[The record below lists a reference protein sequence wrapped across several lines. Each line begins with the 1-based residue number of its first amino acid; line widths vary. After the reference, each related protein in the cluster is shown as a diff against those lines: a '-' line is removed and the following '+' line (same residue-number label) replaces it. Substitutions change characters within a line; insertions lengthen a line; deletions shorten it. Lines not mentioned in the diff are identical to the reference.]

1 MFALHKSEN
10 ITDTNLNEKFTY
22 CNRFYQWNCNIHFSD
37 YPMTGPLQLGNFENL
52 TKSKCWQP
60 FIFMQTKTSWTM
72 SFCSHMLHQLQST
85 ANEQWMS
92 KASNCISSSITNI
105 RKHSWCVKNIWVFDT
120 PEVVEQYITWL
131 KIQSLYFWH
140 MELKWQIFY

>member
-1 MFALHKSEN
+1 M
-10 ITDTNLNEKFTY
+10 
-22 CNRFYQWNCNIHFSD
+22 HFSD
-37 YPMTGPLQLGNFENL
+37 YPMTGPLQLENL

-60 FIFMQTKTSWTM
+60 FIFMQTKTSWTV

-105 RKHSWCVKNIWVFDT
+105 RKHSCCVKNMSIWYTRSCWAIHHDSKFN
-120 PEVVEQYITWL
+120 PCISGTWNLNDRSFTKVYVNKLFFLRHSKEKLL
-131 KIQSLYFWH
+131 KPISNLT
-140 MELKWQIFY
+140 